1 MILKRISLNNA
12 VFTKALGNMTK
23 HRDKKLLTTG
33 ARRNYLVSQLNY
45 HSIKSF
51 SENLLAIEM
60 KKTEII
66 KNKPVDLG
74 LSILELS
81 KLAMYTVM

>member
-1 MILKRISLNNA
+1 MA
-12 VFTKALGNMTK
+12 K

-33 ARRNYLVSQLNY
+33 ARRNYLVSKLNY

-60 KKTEII
+60 KKTEIL